1 MVRARVA
8 PSAPSRAPASRR
20 RSQATTR
27 TRRAPTNGPGHPRL
41 LLYIPA
47 FLLLSSAPA
56 PHTPPPAAKKHST
69 HDRPL
74 LPPPQH
80 TTMHAHPAHTNTR
93 QPSPH
98 RPAQH
103 TQHSNEEHQNC
114 PIAASPHHTPRGAP
128 PFPPDSNSPRSAG
141 GSRPHASAM
150 TGGAPAKTGGAA
162 TGPPQKRTHQPCHA
176 KLCSAMQCPAQ
187 CHTVPHSAKQC
198 QASYVMICHDNYAMD
213 MHYSTRHQ
221 DACLH
226 TSAYDT
232 DCYIDTH
239 LKICRYDMPWICSA
253 VLIYICHGYA
263 VQY

>member
-74 LPPPQH
+74 PPPPQH

-103 TQHSNEEHQNC
+103 TQHRNAEQQNC
-114 PIAASPHHTPRGAP
+114 PIAASPHHTPRGDRRY
-128 PFPPDSNSPRSAG
+128 DSGNGGNCCCCCCDCCCSPSCMGHAHTMSCSCCYACNAMQRRAVPCTMPHAMPCHATPCSAMICHKVPGYAMICHDMPHCLPRMG
-141 GSRPHASAM
+141 GSRPCESNPVS
-150 TGGAPAKTGGAA
+150 GGASLHAA
-162 TGPPQKRTHQPCHA
+162 QAR
-176 KLCSAMQCPAQ
+176 
-187 CHTVPHSAKQC
+187 KQ
-198 QASYVMICHDNYAMD
+198 ME
-213 MHYSTRHQ
+213 
-221 DACLH
+221 
-226 TSAYDT
+226 
-232 DCYIDTH
+232 
-239 LKICRYDMPWICSA
+239 
-253 VLIYICHGYA
+253 
-263 VQY
+263 